1 MIRILSL
8 EQTLPTM
15 KKLNIIVSKI
25 LSAVVAAGLILI
37 LVACQ
42 PAENRE
48 PQQTAQDST
57 NEQLISMDV
66 LKNSF
71 SPNKFTL
78 RKGVPVKWTINVKE
92 LDDCNEVIVIPEY
105 GLDIKLQAGVQVIEF
120 TPPESGVI
128 PWSCWMGMIPG
139 TFVVV
144 DNELVP

>member
-1 MIRILSL
+1 
-8 EQTLPTM
+8 M
-15 KKLNIIVSKI
+15 KKLSVIVSKI
-25 LSAVVAAGLILI
+25 LVAVVAAGLIFM

-42 PAENRE
+42 PSENRE
-48 PQQTAQDST
+48 LQQTVQNST
-57 NEQLISMDV
+57 NEQLIFMDV

-92 LDDCNEVIVIPEY
+92 LDDCNKVIVIPEY
-105 GLDIKLQAGVQVIEF
+105 DLDIKLQPGVQVIEF

-139 TFVVV
+139 TFVV
-144 DNELVP
+144 DNELLP

>member
-1 MIRILSL
+1 M
-8 EQTLPTM
+8 
-15 KKLNIIVSKI
+15 NAIVNKI
-25 LSAVVAAGLILI
+25 PVAVAAAGLILN

-42 PAENRE
+42 PAENQV

-92 LDDCNEVIVIPEY
+92 LDDCNKVIVIPEY

-120 TPPESGVI
+120 TPSESGVI

-139 TFVVV
+139 TFVVI

>member
-1 MIRILSL
+1 
-8 EQTLPTM
+8 
-15 KKLNIIVSKI
+15 
-25 LSAVVAAGLILI
+25 
-37 LVACQ
+37 
-42 PAENRE
+42 
-48 PQQTAQDST
+48 
-57 NEQLISMDV
+57 MDV

>member
-1 MIRILSL
+1 
-8 EQTLPTM
+8 
-15 KKLNIIVSKI
+15 LNAIVNKI
-25 LSAVVAAGLILI
+25 PVAVAAAGLILN

-42 PAENRE
+42 PAENQV

-92 LDDCNEVIVIPEY
+92 LDDCNKVIVIPEY

-120 TPPESGVI
+120 TPSESGVI

-139 TFVVV
+139 TFVVI